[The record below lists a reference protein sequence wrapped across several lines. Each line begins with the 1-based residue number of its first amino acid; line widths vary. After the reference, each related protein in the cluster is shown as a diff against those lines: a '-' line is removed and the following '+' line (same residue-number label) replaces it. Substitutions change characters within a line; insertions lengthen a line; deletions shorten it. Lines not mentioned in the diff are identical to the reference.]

1 MGQELELKYALD
13 HKAQFNAV
21 RSALE
26 EAFPGAWE
34 RVEMETAY
42 FDTSDRAFGARR
54 WTLRVRRENGVPV
67 LTLKTPGQGR
77 ARGEWELPGRGL
89 QAVADLVELGAP
101 AELLELC
108 AGGLESRCSARFR
121 RLRRMGTVPGA
132 AMELA
137 LDAGVLAGGGAEVPF
152 SELEAEL
159 KEGSAQALE
168 CWCKQFAQIH
178 GLREE
183 TRSKFARAAALAGE

>member
-1 MGQELELKYALD
+1 MGQELELKYVLD
-13 HKAQFNAV
+13 GKKQLDAV

-26 EAFPGAWE
+26 QAFPGAWE
-34 RVEMETAY
+34 QVEMETTY
-42 FDTSDRAFGARR
+42 FDTPDRALEARR

-77 ARGEWELPGRGL
+77 ARGEWELPGGGL
-89 QAVADLVELGAP
+89 PAVTDLVELGAP

-108 AGGLESRCSARFR
+108 NGGLESRCSARFR
-121 RLRRMGTVPGA
+121 RLRRMGTIAGT

-137 LDAGVLAGGGAEVPF
+137 LDAGVLAGGGAEAPF
-152 SELEAEL
+152 LELEAEL
-159 KEGSAQALE
+159 KAGLPQVLE
-168 CWCKQFAQIH
+168 SWCSQFAQAH